1 MRSVPVSAAVTAS
14 WLLHIDAMRATQT
27 HIRLRHTSSLS
38 VSAHQDSQW
47 SLESAAQAHIRL
59 KGTVSKVRASH
70 ALTLTHRLMLL
81 LS

>member
-59 KGTVSKVRASH
+59 KGTVSTVTH